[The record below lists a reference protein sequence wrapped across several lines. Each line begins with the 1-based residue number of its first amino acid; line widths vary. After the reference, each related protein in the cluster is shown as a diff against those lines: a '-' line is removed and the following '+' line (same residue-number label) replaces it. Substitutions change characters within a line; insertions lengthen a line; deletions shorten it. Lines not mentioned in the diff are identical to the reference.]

1 MTTPGLYFALLVS
14 TGMGL
19 LFHLIRG
26 GGLGRLLLYLVTA
39 WVAFLAGQLVAEW
52 LNWHFLRVGPIN
64 LFAAV
69 LAALLG
75 LMTASLLA
83 GPEGGR
89 RAAGR
94 DRGTGSRG

>member
-1 MTTPGLYFALLVS
+1 MTAPGLYFALLLS
-14 TGMGL
+14 TGMGV

-26 GGLGRLLLYLVTA
+26 GGLGRLLLYVVTA
-39 WVAFLAGQLVAEW
+39 WVAFLAGQLVADW
-52 LNWHFLRVGPIN
+52 LNWHFLRVGPVN

-83 GPEGGR
+83 GPEGRRSRGR
-89 RAAGR
+89 R
-94 DRGTGSRG
+94 TGSRS